1 METIIEKILYD
12 AKIAYKESVK
22 IENETL
28 EEHLLS
34 IIGNVQSILNNKSVS
49 KQKNLGNTYN
59 NQESEEVQKVYRKVP
74 RWLNNPSQYNY
85 KILTT
90 YMKLSNNNS
99 MPISL
104 SLLEKNSNIEDNKFT
119 SHFNQMKIISERNH
133 AKVFDEV
140 YGEVKLWEPVAGFVI
155 DLYKKQQVKS

>member
-1 METIIEKILYD
+1 MEATIEKILYD
-12 AKIAYKESVK
+12 AKVAYKESVK
-22 IENETL
+22 IENNIL

-34 IIGNVQSILNNKSVS
+34 IIGNAQSILNNKSTF
-49 KQKNLGNTYN
+49 KQKNIVNTHS
-59 NQESEEVQKVYRKVP
+59 NQESEETQKVHRKVP

-99 MPISL
+99 IPISI
-104 SLLEKNSNIEDNKFT
+104 SLLEKHSNIENNKFT
-119 SHFNQMKIISERNH
+119 SNFNQMKIISERNH

-140 YGEVKLWEPVAGFVI
+140 YGKVKLWEPVADFIVK
-155 DLYKKQQVKS
+155 LYQKQ

>member
-1 METIIEKILYD
+1 MEAIVEKILYD

-22 IENETL
+22 IENNTL

-34 IIGNVQSILNNKSVS
+34 IIGNAQSILNKKSTP
-49 KQKNLGNTYN
+49 KQKNIINTDN
-59 NQESEEVQKVYRKVP
+59 NQESNEVQKVYRKVP
-74 RWLNNPSQYNY
+74 RWLKNPSQYNY

-90 YMKLSNNNS
+90 YMTLSNNNS
-99 MPISL
+99 TPISL
-104 SLLEKNSNIEDNKFT
+104 SLLEKHSNIEDNKFT

-140 YGEVKLWEPVAGFVI
+140 YGEVKLWAPVADFII
-155 DLYKKQQVKS
+155 DLYKQHL